1 MTQLTNFLSQAL
13 NIHTVSVFDPAP
25 SLSFSPTCQVFGLR
39 LFDFFVMN
47 DLNSLF

>member
-1 MTQLTNFLSQAL
+1 MTQLTYFLSQAL
-13 NIHTVSVFDPAP
+13 NIQSVLFYPAP